1 MSPLMTL
8 PTLDLPF
15 EGRAGIN
22 PAGFE
27 DNRARMSLPTANTQ
41 WPPRHF
47 SPIAWDMRIWSA
59 WHSGST
65 DELMRALRILLNW
78 G

>member
-15 EGRAGIN
+15 AGRTGIN

-27 DNRARMSLPTANTQ
+27 DNRARMALPTSSGP
-41 WPPRHF
+41 WPPTHF
-47 SPIAWDMRIWSA
+47 NPVNWDMRIWSA
-59 WHSGST
+59 WHSGNP
-65 DELMRALRILLNW
+65 DQLMRALRLLLDRR
-78 G
+78 